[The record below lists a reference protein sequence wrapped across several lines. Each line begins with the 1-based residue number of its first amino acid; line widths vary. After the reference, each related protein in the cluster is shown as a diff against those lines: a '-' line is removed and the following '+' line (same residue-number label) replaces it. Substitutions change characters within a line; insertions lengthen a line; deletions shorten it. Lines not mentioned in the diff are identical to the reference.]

1 MSPTT
6 RRAHSRAAVGLT
18 ALLAPLAFA
27 ATPALALPGSDDFG
41 VYANPGETLTVEF
54 PFRADGEEYEWVVP
68 AGVTEITVELAA
80 GSGASYEIPPAVSPG
95 GAGGWLTATVP
106 VDPGAELSLLVGAAG
121 TFGSGAVIGGPTFAT
136 EAMRGGG
143 ATVLASASD
152 VLAVAGGGGAGS
164 RCIDTAILAVCGP
177 GGAGG
182 FSLAAE
188 GADGMDGTSVQ
199 PAPGYSFVGFGAT
212 VTAPGT
218 SADTISFVTGD
229 LELEDVQV
237 VSPGVPPGVNP
248 ARVDASIIR
257 PGLGAVPGLSTL
269 GGGGS
274 GYYGGGHGA
283 EAAGTTRGE
292 PADVVQVVL
301 ASGGGGGGSGYLVD
315 GAEVVELRDNVGDG
329 FASITY
335 TVPEPD
341 VVDAPAPAI
350 ALGATIVQAG
360 ASLTLTG
367 SSFDPERDYPV
378 ILNSDPVLLGTAT
391 TDVRGAFSATLLV
404 PTTVPPGEHVI
415 TVGDAS
421 IPITVTAADAPLVAD
436 GTGDV
441 TAFAAAPE
449 LPPTGADPLAA
460 SILGA
465 LAVAL
470 LATGAAAI
478 RASRQPLQERQPSPA
493 RQPFPA
499 RRAATR
505 VR

>member
-6 RRAHSRAAVGLT
+6 RRARTCAAVGLT
-18 ALLAPLAFA
+18 ALLLPVAIVT
-27 ATPALALPGSDDFG
+27 TPALAASASGDFG
-41 VYANPGETLTVEF
+41 VYANPGDAVTIDF
-54 PFRADGEEYEWVVP
+54 PYQAEQYSWVVP
-68 AGVTEITVELAA
+68 YGVTEITVELAA
-80 GSGASYEIPPAVSPG
+80 ASGQSRAGSGEFTPQGGVGGHAIVTVPVESGETLFMRLGASVPGPSERFGGDGGGGSALARASELLLVVGGGGGNYACFPELGCGTG
-95 GAGGWLTATVP
+95 GAGG
-106 VDPGAELSLLVGAAG
+106 LSLTSGSVNGQDSGWSDDALAG
-121 TFGSGAVIGGPTFAT
+121 LDPTSV
-136 EAMRGGG
+136 GGG
-143 ATVLASASD
+143 ATPD
-152 VLAVAGGGGAGS
+152 
-164 RCIDTAILAVCGP
+164 GP
-177 GGAGG
+177 G
-182 FSLAAE
+182 
-188 GADGMDGTSVQ
+188 
-199 PAPGYSFVGFGAT
+199 APGESEGLAIVDG
-212 VTAPGT
+212 
-218 SADTISFVTGD
+218 
-229 LELEDVQV
+229 QV
-237 VSPGVPPGVNP
+237 VDRQSEGRSPETPPAAAAVESGVLRLSPAGAPSNDFSATGGTGAFTGGTGGVTTLVSQFPQLTVRTN
-248 ARVDASIIR
+248 
-257 PGLGAVPGLSTL
+257 GA
-269 GGGGS
+269 
-274 GYYGGGHGA
+274 
-283 EAAGTTRGE
+283 
-292 PADVVQVVL
+292 
-301 ASGGGGGGSGYLVD
+301 GGGGGSGYLAPGV
-315 GAEVVELRDNVGDG
+315 EVVELRDNVGDG

-341 VVDAPAPAI
+341 VVDAPAPTL
-350 ALGATIVQAG
+350 ALGATSVQAG

-367 SSFDPERDYPV
+367 SGFDPERDYPV

-421 IPITVTAADAPLVAD
+421 IPITVTAADAPLAAD

-478 RASRQPLQERQPSPA
+478 RASRQSLHHRQPSPV